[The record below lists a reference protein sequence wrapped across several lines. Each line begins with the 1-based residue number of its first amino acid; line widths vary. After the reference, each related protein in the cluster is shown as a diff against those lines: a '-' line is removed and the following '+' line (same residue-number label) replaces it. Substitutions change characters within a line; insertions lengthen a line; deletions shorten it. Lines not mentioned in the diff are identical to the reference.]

1 MDPQTGFLTV
11 LEEVPGY
18 IHYEDMTEVLVVRL
32 RVCVAP
38 VCSCAMIVL
47 MVVVVLLL
55 SMSLP
60 LSLSVR
66 RIPRIGPA
74 STTHSLTTSLD

>member
-32 RVCVAP
+32 RVCVW
-38 VCSCAMIVL
+38 
-47 MVVVVLLL
+47 LLF
-55 SMSLP
+55 
-60 LSLSVR
+60 VR
-66 RIPRIGPA
+66 VQ
-74 STTHSLTTSLD
+74 